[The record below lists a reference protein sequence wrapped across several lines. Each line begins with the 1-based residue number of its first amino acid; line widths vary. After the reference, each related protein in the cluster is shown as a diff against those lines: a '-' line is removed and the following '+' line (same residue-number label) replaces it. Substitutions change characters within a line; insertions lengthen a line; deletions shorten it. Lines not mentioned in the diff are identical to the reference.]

1 MKKLTTLALTLLL
14 IAALSLTACAQSAGR
29 VFTDSTGREVTV
41 DREISRIAVTG
52 PLGQIVVFA
61 IAPDM
66 YVGIPNAWNDA
77 AREFLDEQYVNLP
90 VIGQLYGSK
99 GELNLEELLKA
110 APQVV
115 IDIGEPKSSIAEDMD
130 TLTEQTGIP
139 FVHISAYIDRMDET
153 YAMLGELLGRE
164 EEARVLSETCM
175 RIYNRAAEMMEHVQ
189 KANLL
194 YVTGAK
200 GLNVL
205 AKGGFQSTVID
216 MMSNNLAVVE
226 NVSSKGTGNEVDME
240 QILNWNPD
248 VIIFSED
255 SIYDT
260 VGEDPIWQS
269 VSAIANNAYYEV
281 PFGPYNWLA
290 QPASVQ
296 RLLGIMWM
304 GKLLYPEAADYD
316 LYDEVAQYYQLFYHC
331 DLTREQY
338 DALMAKAIDK

>member
-1 MKKLTTLALTLLL
+1 MKKIAALALTLIL
-14 IAALSLTACAQSAGR
+14 IAALSLTACAQSDTR
-29 VFTDSTGREVTV
+29 IFTDSTGREVTV
-41 DREISRIAVTG
+41 DQEISRIAVTG

-90 VIGQLYGSK
+90 VIGQLYGGK
-99 GELNLEELLKA
+99 GDLNLEELLKA

-115 IDIGEPKSSIAEDMD
+115 IDIGEPKDSIAQDMD
-130 TLTEQTGIP
+130 ALTEQTGIP

-153 YAMLGELLGRE
+153 YTMLGELLGRE
-164 EEARVLSETCM
+164 EEARVLSETCT
-175 RIYNRAAEMMEHVQ
+175 RIYNRAAEMMGRVE

-205 AKGGFQSTVID
+205 ARGGFQSTVID

-255 SIYDT
+255 SIYET
-260 VGEDPIWQS
+260 VGEDLLWQS
-269 VSAIANNAYYEV
+269 VAAIANNAYYEV
-281 PFGPYNWLA
+281 PFGPYHWLA

-331 DLTREQY
+331 DLTQAQY
-338 DALMAKAIDK
+338 DKLMARSIGK